1 MPKSPQPSSAEARP
15 ERATESEYTVDELAR
30 VAATTVRNVR
40 AYQDRDLLM
49 PPEKRGRVG
58 IYNDSHVARLKL
70 INHLLARGYTL
81 SNIQDLIK
89 AIDDGGDLRSI
100 LGLENAIGGRWTSAR
115 PKTFTIRQ
123 LVKMFG
129 PQAPGQLTRL
139 GELGLLERRGL
150 SFVARNPAVLDAAAA
165 TVREGIPARDL
176 LKVLEEAR
184 PHFDAIAKLLV
195 EMVVR
200 HLDRYDA
207 GALPPPT
214 DMPALVDAIWRLRPL
229 SSVFVE
235 NEILRALEERSS
247 DYLGGRVATILDK
260 KLGGQAAK
268 EPQAKEAP
276 RGARKAR
283 ARATAT
289 KVTKK
294 VAKTAPVALAP
305 ARKTPRP
312 AAKPIRTT
320 RKSGST

>member
-1 MPKSPQPSSAEARP
+1 MPKSPKPSSAEARP
-15 ERATESEYTVDELAR
+15 DRATENEYTVDELAR

-229 SSVFVE
+229 SNVFVE
-235 NEILRALEERSS
+235 NEILRALEEQSS

-260 KLGGQAAK
+260 KLGGQATK
-268 EPQAKEAP
+268 EPQEAP
-276 RGARKAR
+276 RAARKTA
-283 ARATAT
+283 AT
-289 KVTKK
+289 KAAKK
-294 VAKTAPVALAP
+294 APVALAP

-320 RKSGST
+320 RRSGTT